1 MNYKDLIEPEQLKST
16 LISQA
21 VLDIIM
27 LDKEEEWL
35 RTTTYYPNYFENVDM
50 FKIDNGSG
58 DNMFILF
65 SEHGVIIK
73 GFDHESGLSPYAN
86 ESFKLVDGIYDLV
99 PKELL
104 NLLND
109 KSIEK
114 EVATFCIWK
123 TPEDLV
129 WKKGK
134 IINPKGVDDGK
145 FLLSYININP
155 EDWKSWAEEYY
166 DEDFDIK
173 SIEKIYLNKNITPE
187 MIEEIN
193 FERDA
198 EAALREI
205 KKILG

>member
-1 MNYKDLIEPEQLKST
+1 MN
-16 LISQA
+16 
-21 VLDIIM
+21 
-27 LDKEEEWL
+27 
-35 RTTTYYPNYFENVDM
+35 
-50 FKIDNGSG
+50 
-58 DNMFILF
+58 NMFILF

-129 WKKGK
+129 WK
-134 IINPKGVDDGK
+134 N
-145 FLLSYININP
+145 
-155 EDWKSWAEEYY
+155 A
-166 DEDFDIK
+166 
-173 SIEKIYLNKNITPE
+173 
-187 MIEEIN
+187 
-193 FERDA
+193 
-198 EAALREI
+198 
-205 KKILG
+205 